1 MNYFKN
7 QLAKAVKQK
16 TFIFLLIGAF
26 SLGCCFSI
34 YLKLMEPVNLPATI
48 TAEKAEASRLVDR
61 YQANQS
67 GSPDEQEVYQLLLD
81 NNTLTSRQL
90 SNLIME
96 EYERF
101 YQTSIQM
108 AELKKQ
114 IWASSVDDKAFLP
127 PMWSIE
133 QEQTVYQALVEQQK
147 DPVLTAANTQT
158 AVALAITFLLNF
170 GFFFWAFF
178 ASDNLLEER
187 EHFSLIRS
195 YPQIFPIRMV
205 SKVFVKTITNLGILL
220 VFFLGVFLSMSLL
233 GEFGDWQYPVAVYLS
248 GDWVA
253 LPFWQSVLS
262 SMVSFALLIGLIEC
276 LGFVMNMVA
285 ANRYVSFFL
294 LVLFYGFGLI
304 PMLQKIP
311 ILPVHLAAMD
321 KFYSGAFALG
331 SGTSWGVYASWLL
344 TLVWIFLC
352 LSIMLV
358 ADKQNRLLRGGKE

>member
-7 QLAKAVKQK
+7 QLAKSVKQK
-16 TFIFLLIGAF
+16 TFLFLLIGAF

-34 YLKLMEPVNLPATI
+34 YLKLMEPINLPATI

-67 GSPDEQEVYQLLLD
+67 GSPAEQEVYQLLLE

-101 YQTSIQM
+101 NQTSIQI

-114 IWASSVDDKAFLP
+114 IWASEVDDKGFLP
-127 PMWSIE
+127 PLWAIE
-133 QEQTVYQALVEQQK
+133 QDQKVYQALVEQEK
-147 DPVLTAANTQT
+147 EPVLTAANAQT

-178 ASDNLLEER
+178 ASDNLIEER

-195 YPQIFPIRMV
+195 YPQIFPIRML
-205 SKVFVKTITNLGILL
+205 SKIVVKGITNLGVLI

-233 GEFGDWQYPVAVYLS
+233 GEFGDWQYPVAVYLN

-253 LPFWQSVLS
+253 LPFWQSVLYS
-262 SMVSFALLIGLIEC
+262 LVSFGLLIGLIEC
-276 LGFVMNMVA
+276 LGFVMNMIA

-294 LVLFYGFGLI
+294 LVLFYGLGLI
-304 PMLQKIP
+304 QMLQKIP
-311 ILPVHLAAMD
+311 LLPVHIAAMD

-344 TLVWIFLC
+344 TVVWIFLC
-352 LSIMLV
+352 IALMLV
-358 ADKQNRLLRGGKE
+358 ADKQNRLLRGGKG